1 MDVVGKMV
9 AGIVCGRLQKLMEE
23 VLSESQCGFRE
34 RQSCSDMIYTVRQLV
49 ENSYEHEA
57 RFGLFS

>member
-1 MDVVGKMV
+1 MV

-34 RQSCSDMIYTVRQLV
+34 GQGCSDMIYTIRQLV